1 MKKLLILLLLFSMPA
16 CDYYSEI
23 EYRNAKRKS
32 LKLKLGM
39 TTNEVVKILGQPD
52 YDQGSWYF
60 YHYHPKQSVGVTELG
75 IKFSKNSGDKRVE
88 SVIREWSP

>member
-1 MKKLLILLLLFSMPA
+1 MSA

-32 LKLKLGM
+32 LMLKLGM
-39 TTNEVVKILGQPD
+39 TTNEVIKILGHPD

-60 YHYHPKQSVGVTELG
+60 YHYRPKQSVGITELG
-75 IKFSKNSGDKRVE
+75 IKFSRTSDDKRVE
-88 SVIREWSP
+88 SVKRPAK

>member
-1 MKKLLILLLLFSMPA
+1 MKELLILLLLFSMPA

-32 LKLKLGM
+32 LKLKLGI
-39 TTNEVVKILGQPD
+39 TTNNVIKILGQPD

-60 YHYHPKQSVGVTELG
+60 YFYRPKQSVGVTELG
-75 IKFSKNSGDKRVE
+75 IMFSRASGYKRVE
-88 SVIREWSP
+88 SAISEWSP